1 MVILNKTKNT
11 PTPEQYAWLAG
22 LIEGE
27 GTFTLRMMGKYGPY
41 PEICVQ
47 MTDLDVLEKAKEW
60 FGGNLNGPYQN
71 KNLRVDGS
79 LRKGQY
85 KWAINEKRLIL
96 QISLG
101 IKPWMGSRRMERL
114 QAIIDY
120 LESLDDLDPGYKRD
134 EAHKKLMSLA
144 KKGQTHSPEVREKMR
159 QAALKRWNKQPK
171 SAPSPPFKWN
181 PPKK

>member
-1 MVILNKTKNT
+1 MTNLNMVKNI

-27 GTFTLRMMGKYGPY
+27 GTLTLRILQGGRRAY
-41 PEICVQ
+41 PEIVVQ
-47 MTDLDVLEKAKEW
+47 MTDLDVLEKANNW
-60 FGGNLNGPYQN
+60 FGGKLSGPYQN

-79 LRKGQY
+79 FRKPQY
-85 KWAINEKRLIL
+85 KWGVYNKKLLLEVC
-96 QISLG
+96 LG

-114 QAIIDY
+114 QAIIDL
-120 LESLDDLDPGYKRD
+120 LESLDSLEPGYKRD

-159 QAALKRWNKQPK
+159 QSALKRWNQPT
-171 SAPSPPFKWN
+171 WN